1 MNLAWWKKR
10 VPFGRAEAPTK
21 QDTKVFDAS
30 FQAKLDTLAI
40 AARRMHASDLR
51 AQRRSKR
58 VGSGIEFADHRDY
71 APGDDFRR
79 IDWNVYVRTGRML
92 LRLFEEEA
100 DVPVFVLLDA
110 SASMNVGSPP
120 KLVRGKQIAAALTYV
135 ASSNLDRTSL
145 VVLREAGATSL
156 PVARGRGVVVRV
168 LRELERL
175 EGGGT
180 TNLAAACERFVR
192 SQPRRGVVLL
202 ISDFFDAGSLS
213 RAIDVLRH
221 ARFEVH
227 TIQLVDSKELELAG
241 AGDVVLEDVET
252 GELREVS
259 LTSNALAQIR
269 ASYAA
274 HREELRTLALDKHI
288 AHHEVDVQLSFDEAV
303 LGILRRERVFE

>member
-10 VPFGRAEAPTK
+10 VPFGRASAQPEHE
-21 QDTKVFDAS
+21 TKVFDAS

-110 SASMNVGSPP
+110 SASMNVGHPP

-145 VVLREAGATSL
+145 VVLRGDGATSL

-227 TIQLVDSKELELAG
+227 TIQLTDSRELELAG

-259 LTSNALAQIR
+259 LTSSALAQIR
-269 ASYAA
+269 ASYGA